1 MNLSLRSL
9 ETSNLSADNL
19 KNTDYDGSTPK
30 PTMRVILESGYPVL
44 TAVNWPKHCC
54 PICVFSDAPKL
65 DKKYEIEHCSRS
77 SKTINWS
84 AIWSWDTG
92 QWLPRTQTSLFKTCA
107 QRKAG
112 RRQRARRLADL
123 VFKMAGRVMADEY
136 AIFKISSAL
145 FILRILSKS
154 LSIHVLWMKW
164 KLFSPHTLDSS
175 IIMCLLPNYIMFTTE
190 L

>member
-136 AIFKISSAL
+136 VIFKQVHPCSFYEFWANHC
-145 FILRILSKS
+145 LS
-154 LSIHVLWMKW
+154 
-164 KLFSPHTLDSS
+164 TLCVWRGSCFHPTQWTQVS
-175 IIMCLLPNYIMFTTE
+175 
-190 L
+190 